1 LQRLTESLGEKLK
14 PCLVYLGK
22 HRNEAFVAET
32 ERSPVLV
39 TEFVVSVLKSAEKC
53 SAEVAILL
61 FKILQMVV
69 PKEPGPQV
77 QQLSRISMSV
87 LRRSR
92 EHAERFAEIIV
103 HLVSCVIIL

>member
-1 LQRLTESLGEKLK
+1 LQRLTESLGEKLM
-14 PCLVYLGK
+14 PCLVYLSE
-22 HRNEAFVAET
+22 HRNEALVAET

-39 TEFVVSVLKSAEKC
+39 TEFMVTVLKSSENC
-53 SAEVAILL
+53 SAEKAILL

-69 PKEPGPQV
+69 PKDYQV
-77 QQLSRISMSV
+77 EHLSRISMSV

-103 HLVSCVIIL
+103 LLVSCVIIL